1 VNRQI
6 SVGDLK
12 YGIFDDEFLSLDPI
26 SHKSPNF
33 ALQIISFFWSKHTV
47 AIIIYARVLQT
58 FFTTCV
64 RGTKYLMLTKG
75 HISPPKSAGVPIL
88 KFGTLYTATV
98 DASNFKF
105 GTELGV
111 GE

>member
-1 VNRQI
+1 
-6 SVGDLK
+6 
-12 YGIFDDEFLSLDPI
+12 
-26 SHKSPNF
+26 
-33 ALQIISFFWSKHTV
+33 
-47 AIIIYARVLQT
+47 
-58 FFTTCV
+58 
-64 RGTKYLMLTKG
+64 MLTKG

-88 KFGTLYTATV
+88 KLGTLYTATV